1 MNSSK
6 IDDNDSDKKDINVLK
21 GKGALD
27 LLHRDI
33 SKENE
38 KNINLKISDVYGV
51 DYDEANEIHTNYHT
65 LRIQNLIKKSD
76 ILFKMSPTL
85 ENLFD
90 ITNLSSKV
98 VADEITENSCLDV
111 LINTV
116 KNHAEYKKKD
126 RYINFYS

>member
-6 IDDNDSDKKDINVLK
+6 IDDNDSDKKDKSVLK
-21 GKGALD
+21 GKSALD

-38 KNINLKISDVYGV
+38 KNINLKISEVYGV
-51 DYDEANEIHTNYHT
+51 DYDEANDIHTNYHT

-85 ENLFD
+85 EDLFD

-98 VADEITENSCLDV
+98 VTGEITENSCLDI

>member
-6 IDDNDSDKKDINVLK
+6 IDGNDSDKNDMNVLK
-21 GKGALD
+21 GKSALD

-33 SKENE
+33 SRENE
-38 KNINLKISDVYGV
+38 KDINLKISDAYGV

-76 ILFKMSPTL
+76 ILFKMKPTL

-90 ITNLSSKV
+90 IANLSSKV
-98 VADEITENSCLDV
+98 VAGEMTENSCLDI

-116 KNHAEYKKKD
+116 KNHTEYKKKD